1 MIRSR
6 AAFAALGALALATAP
21 ALADSWKIDTSHSSV
36 SFSVTHMMVSTVRGN
51 IGGLDGTL
59 EYDGKDASSI
69 KVDASVDA
77 NAITTN
83 NEKRDAHLKTE
94 DFFDVANNPKI
105 TFKSKKATAGT
116 KPGHLHAH
124 GRPHDP
130 RDHEGSH
137 LRRHGPVADRQ
148 GDARRVARG
157 CLGHRE
163 DQPPRLRDQVEPR
176 ARRRW
181 GRRGRREQRGLHHDR
196 HRGPSASRESS
207 GAARAQALDRATT

>member
-116 KPGHLHAH
+116 KPGTFTLT
-124 GRPHDP
+124 GDLTIRGTTKEVTF
-130 RDHEGSH
+130 EGT
-137 LRRHGPVADRQ
+137 GPSPIVKGMR
-148 GDARRVARG
+148 GESRVGASVTGKINRLDYG
-157 CLGHRE
+157 IKWNPALEGGGVGGVVVSNE
-163 DQPPRLRDQVEPR
+163 VSITIDIEALQPPANPP
-176 ARRRW
+176 A
-181 GRRGRREQRGLHHDR
+181 
-196 HRGPSASRESS
+196 PPAPKP
-207 GAARAQALDRATT
+207 